1 MEVGFFSPEEWLSS
15 QQVQGLFSRF
25 ANQSCQSGRNLKEE
39 SDDELNDIITEITC
53 QESELE
59 LIHSI
64 CQWHFFAA
72 RFDCVAI
79 IRPNYCDIPLV
90 LADNPIVF

>member
-15 QQVQGLFSRF
+15 QQHEQVQVLFSRF

-64 CQWHFFAA
+64 CQ
-72 RFDCVAI
+72 
-79 IRPNYCDIPLV
+79 
-90 LADNPIVF
+90 